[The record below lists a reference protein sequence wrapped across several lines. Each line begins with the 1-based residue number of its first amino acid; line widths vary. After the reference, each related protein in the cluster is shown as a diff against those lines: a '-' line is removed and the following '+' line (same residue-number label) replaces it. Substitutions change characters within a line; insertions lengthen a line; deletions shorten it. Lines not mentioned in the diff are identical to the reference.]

1 MIVGINPKEVRY
13 GAGYLLNQVFLTEK
27 SAPVKGAAIVWGLL
41 QERHINLH
49 VMMPYGD
56 VFIPLHCG
64 TVNY

>member
-27 SAPVKGAAIVWGLL
+27 SAPVKGAAIIWGKTHQFARDDALW
-41 QERHINLH
+41 
-49 VMMPYGD
+49 GCF
-56 VFIPLHCG
+56 FIPLHCG